1 MFQTIVVTTDFSANS
16 AVAIPPAV
24 ALAEKFGSRLVL
36 VHVIDAPSTD
46 PGHAARDALRGLVE
60 MAREQLEEF
69 GGREIGGAAPWT
81 PDVAVGPPYL
91 AITEAAKRHG
101 AELIVLATH
110 GRTGLLHLL
119 PGSVTERVIRTA
131 RCPVLTVR
139 VPS

>member
-1 MFQTIVVTTDFSANS
+1 VFLTIVVPTDFSANS
-16 AVAIPPAV
+16 AVAIPS
-24 ALAEKFGSRLVL
+24 ALALAGKFGSRLIL

-46 PGHAARDALRGLVE
+46 PGHATKDAFRGLVD

-101 AELIVLATH
+101 ADLIVLATH
-110 GRTGLLHLL
+110 GRTGVLHLL
-119 PGSVTERVIRTA
+119 LGSVAERVIRSA
-131 RCPVLTVR
+131 GCPVLTVR

>member
-1 MFQTIVVTTDFSANS
+1 MFQTIVVPTDFSANS
-16 AVAIPPAV
+16 AVAIRP
-24 ALAEKFGSRLVL
+24 ALALAGKFDARLIL
-36 VHVIDAPSTD
+36 VHVIDAPSTEA
-46 PGHAARDALRGLVE
+46 GHAAKDAFRGLVE

-101 AELIVLATH
+101 ADLIVLATH
-110 GRTGLLHLL
+110 GRSGVLHLL
-119 PGSVTERVIRTA
+119 LGSVAERVIRSA
-131 RCPVLTVR
+131 CCPVLTVR